1 MRWDVHSIKGGWLNQ
16 LFFQENMHLLRVSVS
31 LILAALSTRCAASE
45 LDAFAYT
52 CIDSYLNNPVLFSKC
67 QRIDGSLTS
76 TYIDL
81 NNCLENKNGILYCA
95 SKRPKWVVIILHV
108 DLMMTWHH
116 HYCKPA
122 KCIQTLAQISVSL
135 EPSWAPPAKILTRL
149 SALRPLTW
157 VSYWNDWDGKDKWN
171 IMNRFLFK

>member
-1 MRWDVHSIKGGWLNQ
+1 
-16 LFFQENMHLLRVSVS
+16 MHLLNVSVS

-67 QRIDGSLTS
+67 QRFDGSLNP

-81 NNCLENKNGILYCA
+81 NNCLENTNGILYCT
-95 SKRPKWVVIILHV
+95 SKRPKWVVIILRV
-108 DLMMTWHH
+108 DLVMTWHH
-116 HYCKPA
+116 HYVNREVYSESC
-122 KCIQTLAQISVSL
+122 TDF
-135 EPSWAPPAKILTRL
+135 RL
-149 SALRPLTW
+149 SGTILSSTCQDTYKVERSTSIDL
-157 VSYWNDWDGKDKWN
+157 GKSMKWLEWQRQWI